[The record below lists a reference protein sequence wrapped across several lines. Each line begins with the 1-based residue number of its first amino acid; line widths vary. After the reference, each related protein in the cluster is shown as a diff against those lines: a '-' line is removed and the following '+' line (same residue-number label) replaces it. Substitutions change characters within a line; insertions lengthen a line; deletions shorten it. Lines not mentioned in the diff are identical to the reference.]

1 MADFVPPQSEAR
13 KIPMGRLG
21 GFVHFIQFFITIL
34 SILTPVALI
43 NPICFVY
50 WECTSLLF
58 LTLRRPMLQKINLE
72 DILFLDIET
81 VPEEADFALRDE
93 TKKELWEQKS
103 HYQRKDEVT
112 AEEFY
117 ERAGIWAE
125 FGKIICISVGYF
137 NMKRDMRE
145 FRVTTFCGEEPE
157 LLKEF
162 RSLLDTHFNHPKHL
176 LCGHNAKEFDF
187 PYIARRMLINRID
200 LPHKLNLFGKKP
212 WEVPHL
218 DTMELWKFGDY
229 KHYTSLKLMAHVLG
243 IPSPKEDMDGSMVRE
258 VYYGEKNLDRIVAY
272 CELDV
277 TTTAQVFLRL
287 RNEELLA
294 ENEIKKV

>member
-1 MADFVPPQSEAR
+1 
-13 KIPMGRLG
+13 
-21 GFVHFIQFFITIL
+21 
-34 SILTPVALI
+34 
-43 NPICFVY
+43 
-50 WECTSLLF
+50 
-58 LTLRRPMLQKINLE
+58 MLQKIDLE

-81 VPEEADFALRDE
+81 VPENEDFNQMDD

-103 HYQRKDEVT
+103 QYQRKDEVS

-137 NMKRDMRE
+137 NLKGDKRE
-145 FRVTTFCGEEPE
+145 FRVTSFHGEESK

-162 RSLLDTHFNHPKHL
+162 KNLLNSHFSHQKKL

-187 PYIARRMLINRID
+187 PYIARRMLIHGID
-200 LPHKLNLFGKKP
+200 LPYKLNLFGKKP
-212 WEVPHL
+212 WEIPHL

-229 KHYTSLKLMAHVLG
+229 KHFTSLKLMANVLG
-243 IPSPKEDMDGSMVRE
+243 IPSPKEDIDGSMVRE
-258 VYYGEKNLDRIVAY
+258 VYYKENDLDRIITY

-277 TTTAQVFLRL
+277 VTTAQVFLRL
-287 RNEELLA
+287 RNDELLHD
-294 ENEIKKV
+294 NEIKKI